1 MNFKNKHHFSRN
13 IPRKIEKQIR
23 RESGYSCVIC
33 GTCPYIYEHIEPEF
47 KDAKIHDPSK
57 MTLLC
62 ATCHSKVTN
71 KVFSKQRV
79 WEAKNN
85 PWALKNGHTK
95 YGFEFTGECFY
106 IVLGNLEIVSA
117 AFPLVINGVPIL
129 SVTYSEEEKSV
140 VLNGIFYHG
149 ETVVG
154 RIIDNEWQGVVSDI
168 DIQTVANRVTL
179 SRDGK
184 KIFEF
189 ELFPPNKIVVTEMMI
204 NLDNNL
210 AMIQTGP
217 SGEKWFMLIG
227 DINNGGVVLAD
238 KQKYLIKGL
247 QSLELKGIAKLI
259 EKTGEKIEFIKI

>member
-1 MNFKNKHHFSRN
+1 M
-13 IPRKIEKQIR
+13 
-23 RESGYSCVIC
+23 
-33 GTCPYIYEHIEPEF
+33 
-47 KDAKIHDPSK
+47 
-57 MTLLC
+57 
-62 ATCHSKVTN
+62 
-71 KVFSKQRV
+71 
-79 WEAKNN
+79 
-85 PWALKNGHTK
+85 
-95 YGFEFTGECFY
+95 
-106 IVLGNLEIVSA
+106 SA

-168 DIQTVANRVTL
+168 DIQTVSNRVTL

-217 SGEKWFMLIG
+217 SGEKWFMLIE

-238 KQKYLIKGL
+238 KRKYLIKGL
-247 QSLELKGIAKLI
+247 QSLELKGPAKLI

>member
-1 MNFKNKHHFSRN
+1 
-13 IPRKIEKQIR
+13 
-23 RESGYSCVIC
+23 
-33 GTCPYIYEHIEPEF
+33 
-47 KDAKIHDPSK
+47 
-57 MTLLC
+57 
-62 ATCHSKVTN
+62 
-71 KVFSKQRV
+71 
-79 WEAKNN
+79 
-85 PWALKNGHTK
+85 
-95 YGFEFTGECFY
+95 
-106 IVLGNLEIVSA
+106 VSA

-129 SVTYSEEEKSV
+129 AVTYSEEEKSV

-154 RIIDNEWQGVVSDI
+154 RIVDNEWQGVVSDI

-210 AMIQTGP
+210 AVIQTGP
-217 SGEKWFMLIG
+217 SGEKWFKLIG

-247 QSLELKGIAKLI
+247 QAMELKGSAKLI
-259 EKTGEKIEFIKI
+259 EKIGEKIEFIQI